1 MFQIVSLLY
10 LETMTERNSEEMEKR
25 KELVYQALE
34 YKNPRRVPRHTW
46 DIQWTYDHY
55 PEEIKKLREEYPDD
69 IVWCPRFLNRDSGCK
84 GDPYAIG
91 TYTDEWGCVFENK
104 FEGIIGEVKD
114 AQIVSDE
121 WEEAENIRV
130 PEAFLDLDVEK
141 INGFCRDTD
150 QFVVA
155 GSSVR
160 IFERLQFL
168 AGTEKTLMD
177 LYMDPEGMEPAIR
190 KVHQFFCKELEAWA
204 QTDVDALFIQDDW
217 GTQISLLISPELWR
231 EIFKPLYAEYAQIA
245 KKYGKK
251 MFMHSDGYILDIIP
265 DLIEIGIDALN
276 SQIFCMG
283 LDKLE
288 QFRGKITFWGEIDRQ
303 NILPFGS
310 GEDVENAVKEVKKH
324 LWADGGCIAQ
334 CDFGVGVKPENIFRV
349 YRTWEEIGGNV
360 Q

>member
-1 MFQIVSLLY
+1 MLY
-10 LETMTERNSEEMEKR
+10 REYKEEITMTDSRT
-25 KELVYQALE
+25 LVYQTLQNEGPKRA
-34 YKNPRRVPRHTW
+34 PRHVW

-55 PEEIKKLREEYPDD
+55 PQEIKRLREEYPDD
-69 IVWCPRFLNRDSGCK
+69 IVWCPRILKRDSGCQ

-104 FEGIIGEVKD
+104 FEGIIGEVKN

-121 WEEAENIRV
+121 WEEAADVKV
-130 PEAFLDLDVEK
+130 PEALLDLDVDA
-141 INGFCRDTD
+141 INEFCRNTE

-177 LYMDPEGMEPAIR
+177 LYMEPDGMEPAIQ
-190 KVHQFFCKELEAWA
+190 KVHEFFCKELEAWA
-204 QTDVDALFIQDDW
+204 KTDVDALFIQDDW
-217 GTQISLLISPELWR
+217 GTQISLLISPDLWR
-231 EIFKPLYAEYAQIA
+231 EVFKPLYADYAAIA

-251 MFMHSDGYILDIIP
+251 IFMHSDGYILDIIP
-265 DLIEIGIDALN
+265 DLIELGIDALN

-283 LDKLE
+283 LEKLE

-303 NILPFGS
+303 KILPFGTK
-310 GEDVENAVKEVKKH
+310 EDVDQAVKSVKEH
-324 LWADGGCIAQ
+324 LWDRGGCIAQ
-334 CDFGVGVKPENIFRV
+334 CDFGVGVKPENIFQV
-349 YRTWEEIGGNV
+349 FKTWEEIGGER
-360 Q
+360 

>member
-1 MFQIVSLLY
+1 
-10 LETMTERNSEEMEKR
+10 MTDSRT
-25 KELVYQALE
+25 LVYQTLQKE
-34 YKNPRRVPRHTW
+34 GPERVPRHVW
-46 DIQWTYDHY
+46 DIRWTYDHF
-55 PEEIKKLREEYPDD
+55 PLEMKRLREVYPDD
-69 IVWCPRFLNRDSGCK
+69 IVWCPQFLRRDSGCE

-104 FEGIIGEVKD
+104 FEGIIGEVKN
-114 AQIVSDE
+114 AQIISDE
-121 WEEAENIRV
+121 WEEAADIKV
-130 PEAFLDLDVEK
+130 PDALLDLDVEAV
-141 INGFCRDTD
+141 NAFCRNTE

-177 LYMDPEGMEPAIR
+177 LYLQPDGMDAAIQ
-190 KVHQFFCKELEAWA
+190 KVHEFFCRELEAWA

-217 GTQISLLISPELWR
+217 GTQISLLISPDLWR
-231 EIFKPLYAEYAQIA
+231 EVFKPLYADYAA
-245 KKYGKK
+245 VARKYGKK
-251 MFMHSDGYILDIIP
+251 IFMHSDGYILDIIP

-283 LDKLE
+283 LEKLE

-310 GEDVENAVKEVKKH
+310 EEDVDHAVRSVKEH
-324 LWADGGCIAQ
+324 LWEHGGCIAQ
-334 CDFGVGVKPENIFRV
+334 CDFGVGAKPGNVFQV
-349 YRTWEEIGGNV
+349 FRTWEEIGGETEK
-360 Q
+360 QK

>member
-1 MFQIVSLLY
+1 
-10 LETMTERNSEEMEKR
+10 MTDSRT
-25 KELVYQALE
+25 LVYQTLQNEEPERA
-34 YKNPRRVPRHTW
+34 PRHVW
-46 DIQWTYDHY
+46 DIQWTYDNF
-55 PEEIKKLREEYPDD
+55 PEEIKRLRKEYPDD
-69 IVWCPRFLNRDSGCK
+69 IVWCPRILKRDSGCV

-104 FEGIIGEVKD
+104 FEGIIGEVKN

-121 WEEAENIRV
+121 WEEAEDVKV
-130 PEAFLDLDVEK
+130 PDALLDLDVDA
-141 INGFCRDTD
+141 INEFCRNTE

-177 LYMDPEGMEPAIR
+177 LYMEPDGMEPAIQ
-190 KVHQFFCKELEAWA
+190 KVHKFFCQELEAWA
-204 QTDVDALFIQDDW
+204 KTDVDGLFIQDDW
-217 GTQISLLISPELWR
+217 GTQISLLISPDLWR
-231 EIFKPLYAEYAQIA
+231 EVFKPLYADYAAIA

-303 NILPFGS
+303 KILPFGTK
-310 GEDVENAVKEVKKH
+310 EDVDQAVKSVKQY
-324 LWADGGCIAQ
+324 LWDRGGCIAQ
-334 CDFGVGVKPENIFRV
+334 CDFGVGVKPENIFQV
-349 YRTWEEIGGNV
+349 FKTWEEIGGENRDSSF
-360 Q
+360 